1 MSLITISLI
10 ENKLSIE
17 KGLTG
22 GMGMKTGGAPRRVV
36 KFVSGRSLW
45 VLNQGSQINKIMRG
59 LRMDVLQGT
68 IYCVQLSPLWGYYE
82 KNWAL
87 GQDLLEAWAWKHTGQ
102 SKMLQQNSVCRPC
115 GHQRQALLVLGPTSF
130 WRHTPAASINWIASV
145 KSRMTVTGVARC
157 LSTKMHV
164 SCLFMAN
171 R

>member
-1 MSLITISLI
+1 MGKDLLEAWAWKQEHLNQRVQSCPEQSFLGTQLRFSITNVMLGMRTDVLQSDAHLSSAITMSLITISLI

-68 IYCVQLSPLWGYYE
+68 IYCVQLSPL
-82 KNWAL
+82 
-87 GQDLLEAWAWKHTGQ
+87 
-102 SKMLQQNSVCRPC
+102 
-115 GHQRQALLVLGPTSF
+115 
-130 WRHTPAASINWIASV
+130 
-145 KSRMTVTGVARC
+145 
-157 LSTKMHV
+157 
-164 SCLFMAN
+164 
-171 R
+171 

>member
-68 IYCVQLSPLWGYYE
+68 IYCVQLSPL
-82 KNWAL
+82 
-87 GQDLLEAWAWKHTGQ
+87 
-102 SKMLQQNSVCRPC
+102 
-115 GHQRQALLVLGPTSF
+115 
-130 WRHTPAASINWIASV
+130 
-145 KSRMTVTGVARC
+145 
-157 LSTKMHV
+157 
-164 SCLFMAN
+164 
-171 R
+171 